1 MAAPV
6 AKQGKSRHSA
16 SMIIELNGLAGVGK
30 LTIGRVLADAVQG
43 RLIDNHTLYNPAFAT
58 TDFRSA
64 AFYETVRAVREIA
77 FDRAAE
83 LPPETV
89 IVLTIAP
96 GLNRAWGE
104 EWQRAIRALAD
115 RRGDALLGVHLH
127 CSIEEGARRMTDPSR
142 VALRKLTDSSVLTD
156 GIDRPVRLD
165 HCDARLKLDVT
176 RLAPDEAARAITAWA
191 AKPRS

>member
-1 MAAPV
+1 
-6 AKQGKSRHSA
+6 
-16 SMIIELNGLAGVGK
+16 MIIELNGLAGVGK
-30 LTIGRVLADAVQG
+30 LTIGRVLADAMHG

-64 AFYETVRAVREIA
+64 AFYETVRAVRDLA
-77 FDRAAE
+77 FDRAAL
-83 LPPETV
+83 LPPETA

-96 GLNRAWGE
+96 GTNGAWGE

-127 CSIEEGARRMTDPSR
+127 CSVEEGARRMSDPSR
-142 VALRKLTDSSVLTD
+142 ALLRKLTDSSVLGD

-165 HCDARLKLDVT
+165 HCDARLDLDVT
-176 RLAPDEAARAITAWA
+176 RLAPDEAAKAIASWA
-191 AKPRS
+191 AKPGS